1 MIGHSVAD
9 ADNPLALAQVPHQAT
24 SSFPGYFGGSLA
36 CSMIVLF
43 ALPFTLGLGDPYW
56 WAWIPVWAAVVA
68 GFLWWYGWLPP
79 GRTAD
84 VP

>member
-1 MIGHSVAD
+1 MRAIHWLWHKFLTR
-9 ADNPLALAQVPHQAT
+9 PPRRL
-24 SSFPGYFGGSLA
+24 PGYFGGSLA

-56 WAWIPVWAAVVA
+56 WAWIPLWAAVVA
-68 GFLWWYGWLPP
+68 GFLWWYGWLPR
-79 GRTAD
+79 GRTTD